1 MYTPFE
7 LINMGLEVK
16 MPKPIP
22 IFKAPKFEFPLK
34 RCGEIPFTTLL
45 APNTHLTMLSSVIPF
60 DFRISMVRMN
70 FDNDHNNNVR
80 HYWLCSHNE
89 GVSTTGPPADENVF
103 ERILPTSY
111 IIGDNRELR
120 LYPNFYFYG
129 ARNFLKLHV
138 HNLNVYTVDINASAY
153 IEEL

>member
-1 MYTPFE
+1 ME
-7 LINMGLEVK
+7 KAIL
-16 MPKPIP
+16 KPIP

-34 RCGEIPFTTLL
+34 RCGEIPFITTLGAGL
-45 APNTHLTMLSSVIPF
+45 HLTMVSSVLGF
-60 DFRISMVRMN
+60 DFRVSMVRMN

-89 GVSTTGPPADENVF
+89 GVSTTGPPPDENVF

-153 IEEL
+153 LEEL

>member
-1 MYTPFE
+1 
-7 LINMGLEVK
+7 MGLEVK
-16 MPKPIP
+16 IPKPIP
-22 IFKAPKFEFPLK
+22 VFKAPKFEFPLK

-45 APNTHLTMLSSVIPF
+45 AANTHLTMLSSVIPF

-89 GVSTTGPPADENVF
+89 GVSTTGPPPDENVF